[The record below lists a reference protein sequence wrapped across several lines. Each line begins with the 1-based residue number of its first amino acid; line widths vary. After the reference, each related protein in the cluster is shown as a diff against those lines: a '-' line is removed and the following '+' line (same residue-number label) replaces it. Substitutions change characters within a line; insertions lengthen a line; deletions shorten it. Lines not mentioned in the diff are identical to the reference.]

1 MRLTDLRLIYTT
13 PDQVSTNQN
22 ASLCISLDVISQ
34 NSVKILEMKNII
46 IDTKNVRFLSQRLD
60 LEEK

>member
-22 ASLCISLDVISQ
+22 ASLYISLDVISQ